1 MKRTLILALLALPA
15 LSGCLA
21 VLDGKMENRITV
33 TLPCDRAF
41 LASLY
46 GPFGLTSE
54 IDKKDVAML
63 PCAGR
68 AVAPASAASG
78 AK

>member
-1 MKRTLILALLALPA
+1 MKKTLLILPLLAL

-21 VLDGKMENRITV
+21 TLDGKLENRVTV

-41 LASLY
+41 FASLY

-63 PCAGR
+63 CASR
-68 AVAPASAASG
+68 AAPAPAAAASG